1 MGWFTPTVR
10 KKEAFISKK
19 KHHHS
24 PSCILGTVTTP
35 FTFMHSGK
43 RNTTIHLNT
52 FPEKKHNHSTSYI
65 PGKETLPFT
74 FMHSG
79 KRNTGIYLY
88 ASCIPGKERPPFTF
102 MHSGKR
108 NTTIHLHA
116 FREKQHHHSPS
127 CIPGKETPAFTFMH
141 SGVTVSDSAR
151 VRRSPDERQ
160 WEMNSTAAFA
170 PSMNSD
176 FWGQCC
182 KTFFIRNLSVV
193 VIR

>member
-1 MGWFTPTVR
+1 LISVVAQIDKMKERAAQERGGRKPTYLTSATSVLTSITAVSVVPSGGDKMGLRTENTDVR
-10 KKEAFISKK
+10 WVGFHPLSGKK
-19 KHHHS
+19 KLLS
-24 PSCILGTVTTP
+24 Q
-35 FTFMHSGK
+35 
-43 RNTTIHLNT
+43 
-52 FPEKKHNHSTSYI
+52 
-65 PGKETLPFT
+65 
-74 FMHSG
+74 
-79 KRNTGIYLY
+79 
-88 ASCIPGKERPPFTF
+88 
-102 MHSGKR
+102 KR

-116 FREKQHHHSPS
+116 FWEKKQP
-127 CIPGKETPAFTFMH
+127 FTFIH

-176 FWGQCC
+176 FCGQCC